1 MSFVTD
7 NIIFNAKVEGWGKRT
22 LGELKQEV
30 RKHKKGSSAFNQ
42 IQQMLSGR
50 KTLEQSLK
58 DKYGKVKG
66 ETIRVSY
73 ALERHG
79 IFWSKGLGKGYK
91 SNGGV
96 VVRTGGG
103 PILRKPAPWF
113 NPVLDKNLPQL
124 ATIATD
130 NVATAAVNTSNVLIK

>member
-1 MSFVTD
+1 MSFLTD
-7 NIIFNAKVEGWGKRT
+7 KLAFNQKVEGWGKRN

-42 IQQMLSGR
+42 IQQMMSGH
-50 KTLEQSLK
+50 KSLESSLK
-58 DKYGKVKG
+58 DKYGKSNG
-66 ETIRVSY
+66 EIIRVTY

-103 PILRKPAPWF
+103 PIMRKPAPWF

>member
-1 MSFVTD
+1 MSFLTD
-7 NIIFNAKVEGWGKRT
+7 KLAFNQKVEGWGKRN

-30 RKHKKGSSAFNQ
+30 QKLKKGTGINKGKS
-42 IQQMLSGR
+42 
-50 KTLEQSLK
+50 LESSLK
-58 DKYGKVKG
+58 DKYGKSNG
-66 ETIRVSY
+66 EIVRVTF

-79 IFWSKGLGKGYK
+79 IFWSKGVGKGYK

-113 NPVLDKNLPQL
+113 NPVLDKNLNQL
-124 ATIATD
+124 AEIAT
-130 NVATAAVNTSNVLIK
+130 NNTATAAVNTSNVLIK